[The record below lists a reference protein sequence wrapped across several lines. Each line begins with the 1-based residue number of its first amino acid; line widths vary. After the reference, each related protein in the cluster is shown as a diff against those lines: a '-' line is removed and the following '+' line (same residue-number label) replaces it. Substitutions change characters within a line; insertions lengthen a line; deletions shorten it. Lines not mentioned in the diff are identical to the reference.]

1 MISLVRK
8 AIKAKQERNI
18 TKSALAP
25 IEMQETQPNIQK
37 QEQQQQPQCR
47 HMDTYE
53 SSAGKCAACASEKKA
68 ARVYRWK
75 IIFGLVAPFALQA
88 LDSTMY
94 EQNPYFLYQQLTIFS
109 QKYRERSSL
118 DCE

>member
-8 AIKAKQERNI
+8 AIKAKQERNR
-18 TKSALAP
+18 TKSASTP
-25 IEMQETQPNIQK
+25 VEMQETQPNIQK
-37 QEQQQQPQCR
+37 QEPQQKQQCR
-47 HMDTYE
+47 HVNTYE
-53 SSAGKCAACASEKKA
+53 SSAGKCTACASEKKA

-94 EQNPYFLYQQLTIFS
+94 AQSPYFLY
-109 QKYRERSSL
+109 
-118 DCE
+118 

>member
-8 AIKAKQERNI
+8 AIKAKQERNM
-18 TKSALAP
+18 TKSALTP

-37 QEQQQQPQCR
+37 QEQRQPQCR
-47 HMDTYE
+47 HTDTYE
-53 SSAGKCAACASEKKA
+53 SSAGKCSACASEKKA

-94 EQNPYFLYQQLTIFS
+94 EQNPHFLYQQLTIFS
-109 QKYRERSSL
+109 
-118 DCE
+118 

>member
-1 MISLVRK
+1 MVSLVRK
-8 AIKAKQERNI
+8 AIKAKQERNR
-18 TKSALAP
+18 TKSALTP
-25 IEMQETQPNIQK
+25 MEMQETQPNIQK
-37 QEQQQQPQCR
+37 QEQQRQPQCR

-94 EQNPYFLYQQLTIFS
+94 EQNPHFLYQQLTIFP
-109 QKYRERSSL
+109 
-118 DCE
+118 